1 MAKEYSW
8 EQASS
13 YLPPQREGFGW
24 PILIAVVVALVI
36 HLMLLIYFGSH
47 FIKLPVAEPQEWVSK
62 PVNMSEIQTE
72 LEEDAEEPVEEAFE
86 KPEIDG
92 ELIDSTEDAQF
103 DLKDAE
109 IDFDTQIEDPLLP
122 EVKIEQPALIGE
134 EDSDIPEPV
143 VGNDSNAEIPEAG
156 KIENLF
162 PEAANGQIVIDDGSP
177 LADVIDPD
185 AVISELGKKQGAGG
199 NSEVGVIKGYTGL
212 DEYAKMSPGQLQE
225 NKASIGSD
233 LLFAYNE
240 SKENSFYGWIM
251 QTSFQKDAEAVQKR
265 LQNGGSLTGPQKSKW
280 QLDANTGKLVNDDGG
295 NPSSQLTDLFDSN
308 WNNRIELPGETNAQE
323 LIALE
328 NFGVTKGGQWLSN
341 LGEKSLGWL
350 SNSSGKILGFFGL
363 IIGFAMIPIYLY
375 YFLKESQG
383 IKDGWTDYV
392 PLRASHFKDEVV
404 KTLREINGYLISFFR
419 GQVLVAFIDGI
430 LVGIALTVFGLP
442 YGLLI
447 GVFMAFLGIIPYIGN
462 ILCLIPACIIAYF
475 HGASEPF
482 GLPQWWYVTGV
493 LAIFIV
499 VQQINSL
506 VTAPKIVGDS
516 VGLHPMTVIFSML
529 FWSLILGGFLGALL
543 AVPMTAAVKVLFRR
557 YVWDRQTPET
567 AG

>member
-1 MAKEYSW
+1 MRGNLSGVDQEPSFPSQFQKKTLW
-8 EQASS
+8 K
-13 YLPPQREGFGW
+13 
-24 PILIAVVVALVI
+24 AVTGLAILVI
-36 HLMLLIYFGSH
+36 GALLVGLIWLTSSVLGYLQPVLIPLAVSGIVAYLLDPVVQWLQGKGLSRIKGIVIVFSTFVLFFGLLFSIVG
-47 FIKLPVAEPQEWVSK
+47 IKLS
-62 PVNMSEIQTE
+62 
-72 LEEDAEEPVEEAFE
+72 
-86 KPEIDG
+86 
-92 ELIDSTEDAQF
+92 
-103 DLKDAE
+103 
-109 IDFDTQIEDPLLP
+109 
-122 EVKIEQPALIGE
+122 
-134 EDSDIPEPV
+134 
-143 VGNDSNAEIPEAG
+143 
-156 KIENLF
+156 
-162 PEAANGQIVIDDGSP
+162 GQIKNVLNKDSGS
-177 LADVIDPD
+177 
-185 AVISELGKKQGAGG
+185 SMGWM
-199 NSEVGVIKGYTGL
+199 EVDTLK
-212 DEYAKMSPGQLQE
+212 
-225 NKASIGSD
+225 
-233 LLFAYNE
+233 E
-240 SKENSFYGWIM
+240 SKENSLYGWIM
-251 QTSFQKDAEAVQKR
+251 QTSFQKDPEAVQKR

-280 QLDANTGKLVNDDGG
+280 QLDANTGKLINDDGK
-295 NPSSQLTDLFDSN
+295 NPSPQLSELFDSN

-350 SNSSGKILGFFGL
+350 SNSSGKILGFLGL
-363 IIGFAMIPIYLY
+363 IIGFAMIPVYLY

-475 HGASEPF
+475 HGGSEPF
-482 GLPQWWYVTGV
+482 GLPQWGYVTGV

-516 VGLHPMTVIFSML
+516 VGLHPITVIFSML

-557 YVWDRQTPET
+557 YVWDRKVLET
-567 AG
+567 AQ